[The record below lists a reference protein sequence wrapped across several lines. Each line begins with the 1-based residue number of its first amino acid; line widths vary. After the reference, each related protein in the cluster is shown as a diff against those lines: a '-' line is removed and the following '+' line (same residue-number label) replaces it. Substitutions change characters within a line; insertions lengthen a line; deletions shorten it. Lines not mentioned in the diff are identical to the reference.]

1 MKIYKYT
8 QNGKVFHTT
17 SKDLANLLTDT
28 EVTVIDVIEA
38 DFYEYEIERTDS
50 GQPRN
55 HKDNAVIFFDG
66 NADVNYRVPFY
77 YEDGDLIVNDRE
89 MQDIELSAI
98 MEGLLMRIEN
108 EFRGWDER

>member
-8 QNGKVFHTT
+8 QNDKEFHTT
-17 SKDLANLLTDT
+17 SKDLAHLLTDT
-28 EVTVIDVIEA
+28 EVTVIEVIELE
-38 DFYEYEIERTDS
+38 YHEYEIERTDS

-55 HKDNAVIFFDG
+55 HKDNAIIFFDE

-89 MQDIELSAI
+89 IQDIELSAVI
-98 MEGLLMRIEN
+98 EELLMRIEN
-108 EFRGWDER
+108 EFREWDER

>member
-8 QNGKVFHTT
+8 QDNKVFHTT
-17 SKDLANLLTDT
+17 SKDLANLLTDSV
-28 EVTVIDVIEA
+28 VTVIEVIEA

-55 HKDNAVIFFDG
+55 HKGNAVIFFDE

-77 YEDGDLIVNDRE
+77 FEDGDLIVNDRE
-89 MQDIELSAI
+89 MKDLELSAI
-98 MEGLLMRIEN
+98 MEGLLWKIES
-108 EFRGWDER
+108 EFREWDER

>member
-8 QNGKVFHTT
+8 QNDKVFHTT

-28 EVTVIDVIEA
+28 VVTVIEVIEA

-55 HKDNAVIFFDG
+55 HKDNAIIFFDE
-66 NADVNYRVPFY
+66 NADLNYKVPFY
-77 YEDGDLIVNDRE
+77 FEDGRLIVNDRE
-89 MQDIELSAI
+89 MQDIELSVVI
-98 MEGLLMRIEN
+98 EGLLMKIES
-108 EFRGWDER
+108 EFRAWDER

>member
-8 QNGKVFHTT
+8 QNDKVFHTT
-17 SKDLANLLTDT
+17 SKDLAHLLTDT
-28 EVTVIDVIEA
+28 VVTDFKVIEA
-38 DFYEYEIERTDS
+38 EFYEYEIERTDS

-55 HKDNAVIFFDG
+55 HKDNALVFFDE

-77 YEDGDLIVNDRE
+77 FEDGDLIVNDRE

-98 MEGLLMRIEN
+98 IEGLLMRIEN
-108 EFRGWDER
+108 EFRTWDER

>member
-8 QNGKVFHTT
+8 QNNKDFHTT

-28 EVTVIDVIEA
+28 VVTPIEVIEA
-38 DFYEYEIERTDS
+38 DFYEYEILRSNS

-55 HKDNAVIFFDG
+55 HKDNAILFFDE

-77 YEDGDLIVNDRE
+77 YEDGHLIVNDKE
-89 MQDIELSAI
+89 MKDVELSAI
-98 MEGLLMRIEN
+98 MEGLLIRIEK
-108 EFRGWDER
+108 EFREWDER